1 MRTSA
6 LAIACLVAWT
16 AVPARGAVEPDAPV
30 PAAGAGAAVEPG
42 SSAPATSA
50 GPPAPA
56 DPTLADAANAARQAA
71 RTRFLRLLSEGRN
84 DEAARAGE
92 ELVALTRAQFGA
104 GSIRL
109 AAPLTNLGTAQLRA
123 GQLPA
128 AEASYKA
135 AVELIEGRE
144 GILALRL
151 VPPLTGLG
159 ETYTRAGQYA
169 DAAAAYERALR
180 VNQVNEG
187 LYNTDQIPLRDGLS
201 ESYLGLQDLE
211 KANFHQE
218 AQVQVTTRR
227 IGSDSAALGPALV
240 KLGRWYERSG
250 QPERARFTYQKAARL
265 IEAEQ
270 GGDSPALVD
279 SLLAIGDTYRAQAL
293 LPADPN
299 SSESSLGLLPLSSA
313 MYRRAL
319 EILERQDPPDAAR
332 QGRAYVSL
340 GDLYMLWGRRK
351 TAELAYGRAWE
362 TLADPALGAT
372 RDEYF
377 AAPVRLMG
385 PEPPRLYPRSV
396 ATRPPR
402 DQGTLLPGTVSVRYG
417 VDALGKAVDVT
428 LLESDP
434 PGLVDD
440 AVLAAVR
447 GALFRPRYAD
457 GAAVP
462 AAGIVYQHAFR
473 YRESEL
479 KPKPVATPDAG
490 PIAPPD
496 AAPLPP
502 PPPAESAT
510 DPAADPG
517 ALPAPPAGS

>member
-1 MRTSA
+1 MRLPA
-6 LAIACLVAWT
+6 LAIACLAAWT
-16 AVPARGAVEPDAPV
+16 AVPVRGAVDSAAPTASAGTGPAVAGADPAPD
-30 PAAGAGAAVEPG
+30 PAA
-42 SSAPATSA
+42 AP
-50 GPPAPA
+50 PA
-56 DPTLADAANAARQAA
+56 DPALAEDANAARQAA
-71 RTRFLRLLSEGRN
+71 RTRFVRLLSEGRN
-84 DEAARAGE
+84 EEAVRAGE
-92 ELVALTRAQFGA
+92 ELLELTRAQFGA

-109 AAPLTNLGTAQLRA
+109 AAPLTNLGTARLRA

-135 AVELIEGRE
+135 AVELVEGRE

-151 VPPLTGLG
+151 VPPLVGLG

-187 LYNTDQIPLRDGLS
+187 IYNTDQIPIRDGLS
-201 ESYLGLQDLE
+201 ESYLGLQDLD

-218 AQVQVTTRR
+218 AQIPVTTRR
-227 IGSDSAALGPALV
+227 VGSDSAALGPALL

-250 QPERARFTYQKAARL
+250 QPERARFAYQKAARL
-265 IEAEQ
+265 VEAEQ
-270 GGDSPALVD
+270 GEDSPALVD

-299 SSESSLGLLPLSSA
+299 SGEAPMGLLPLSSA

-332 QGRAYVSL
+332 QGRAYVAL

-362 TLADPALGAT
+362 ALADPALGAT
-372 RDEYF
+372 RDDYF
-377 AAPVRLMG
+377 DAPVRLMG

-396 ATRPPR
+396 ATRPPQ

-447 GALFRPRYAD
+447 GALFRPRYVD
-457 GAAVP
+457 GAPVV

-473 YRESEL
+473 YREGAL
-479 KPKPVATPDAG
+479 KPKPVETPEG
-490 PIAPPD
+490 GRIEPPG

-502 PPPAESAT
+502 PPPA
-510 DPAADPG
+510 DPAP
-517 ALPAPPAGS
+517 LAPPAAGS

>member
-1 MRTSA
+1 MRLPA
-6 LAIACLVAWT
+6 LAIACLAAWT
-16 AVPARGAVEPDAPV
+16 AVPVHGAVEPDAPA
-30 PAAGAGAAVEPG
+30 PAAGAGPSV
-42 SSAPATSA
+42 APAGTA
-50 GPPAPA
+50 PAEAPADPAPA
-56 DPTLADAANAARQAA
+56 DPTLADDANAARQAA

-92 ELVALTRAQFGA
+92 ELVALTRAQFGD

-109 AAPLTNLGTAQLRA
+109 AAPLTNLGTARLRA

-187 LYNTDQIPLRDGLS
+187 IYNTDQIPIRDGLS
-201 ESYLGLQDLE
+201 ESYLGLQDLD

-218 AQVQVTTRR
+218 AQIQVTTRR
-227 IGSDSAALGPALV
+227 VGSDSATLGPVLA

-270 GGDSPALVD
+270 GKDSPALVD

-293 LPADPN
+293 LPADPD
-299 SSESSLGLLPLSSA
+299 SSESPLGLLPLSSA

-332 QGRAYVSL
+332 RGRAYVGL
-340 GDLYMLWGRRK
+340 GDLYMLWGRRA
-351 TAELAYGRAWE
+351 TAQLAYGRAWE
-362 TLADPALGAT
+362 ALADPALAAT

-377 AAPVRLMG
+377 DAPVRLMG

-396 ATRPPR
+396 ATRPPA
-402 DQGTLLPGTVSVRYG
+402 DQGALLPGTVSVRYG
-417 VDALGKAVDVT
+417 VDAQGKAVDVT

-440 AVLAAVR
+440 AVVAAVR
-447 GALFRPRYAD
+447 GALFRPRHAD
-457 GAAVP
+457 GAPVP
-462 AAGIVYQHAFR
+462 ATGIVYQHAFR

-479 KPKPVATPDAG
+479 KPKPAEIPDAG
-490 PIAPPD
+490 RIEAPA

-502 PPPAESAT
+502 PPPA
-510 DPAADPG
+510 DPG
-517 ALPAPPAGS
+517 ALPEPPAGS